1 MNNTND
7 PTQKPRVIEYTLK
20 VLEINKEDIEE
31 RIRKIGGRKIYN
43 KIMTKTL
50 MFDHPILR
58 LRSSGKVLRLR
69 QVGSKVFL
77 SIREGLEGAS
87 KSIFQKVVQSELELN
102 DFNQAFQMFEGL
114 GFSAFRYQEKY
125 RTAYTYAGGI
135 KIEIDELPNVPPYL
149 EVEGHS
155 EESVTNI
162 IKKLGFGV
170 NTAVRMTVTD
180 IIRHYGLKDVDIIK
194 FPDSEIGSNAK

>member
-1 MNNTND
+1 MYNTSD
-7 PTQKPRVIEYTLK
+7 RHISPRGVEYTLK
-20 VLEINKEDIEE
+20 VLEINKNDVEE
-31 RIRKIGGRKIYN
+31 KIRRIGGRKIYN

-87 KSIFQKVVQSELELN
+87 KSIFQRVVQSELELN
-102 DFNQAFQMFEGL
+102 DFNQAFQLFEGL

-125 RTAYTYAGGI
+125 RTAYTFSGGI

-149 EVEGHS
+149 EVEGQS
-155 EESVTNI
+155 EESVSDI
-162 IKKLGFGV
+162 IKKLSFSI
-170 NTAVRMTVTD
+170 NNAVKMTVTD

-194 FPDSEIGSNAK
+194 FPDSEIGNDAK

>member
-1 MNNTND
+1 MNTSNNH
-7 PTQKPRVIEYTLK
+7 KPSKIEYTLK
-20 VLEINKEDIEE
+20 VLEIDKGMIEE
-31 RIRKIGGRKIYN
+31 KIRQMNGRKIYN
-43 KIMTKTL
+43 KVITKTL

-77 SIREGLEGAS
+77 SIREGLEGMS
-87 KSIFQKVVQSELELN
+87 KSIFQKVVESELEIN

-125 RTAYTYAGGI
+125 RTAYTLNRDI
-135 KIEIDELPNVPPYL
+135 KIEIDELPNIPPYL
-149 EVEGHS
+149 EVAGSSQEV
-155 EESVTNI
+155 VTQT
-162 IKKLGFGV
+162 IKKLGYR
-170 NTAVRMTVTD
+170 TEDATRMTVTD

-194 FPDSEIGSNAK
+194 FQETEIGGDAK